1 MAQVSYGLSTFLRVE
16 DLGAQRVVLQK
27 GVLIHLL
34 PYCLGSVSIHVSI
47 RLIIEHATFSAISQL
62 VRQAMVDI
70 FRR

>member
-1 MAQVSYGLSTFLRVE
+1 M
-16 DLGAQRVVLQK
+16 VLQK

-47 RLIIEHATFSAISQL
+47 RLIIEHAVLSAISQL
-62 VRQAMVDI
+62 VRQAMVDN